1 MRIYQIWLA
10 DTLIGTT
17 LLEKADPPM
26 GCAFGRIMPLIEGF
40 GYDYIKQFYASR
52 NIGIDDYPED
62 KVIFTRATEL
72 LRVITPEGKVIE
84 SLGNQIYGMD
94 SDEFE
99 VSLEG
104 VGYPFYAE
112 EFPKHCADYENLY
125 ADWEKNRYRGTVS
138 FWGKTYFLKRTEPI

>member
-17 LLEKADPPM
+17 LLEKGDPPM
-26 GCAFGRIMPLIEGF
+26 GGVFGRIMPIIEDF
-40 GYDYIKQFYASR
+40 GYDYIKQFYSSR

-99 VSLEG
+99 VCLEG

-112 EFPKHCADYENLY
+112 EFPKQCADYENFY

>member
-26 GCAFGRIMPLIEGF
+26 GCVFGLIVPIIDDF
-40 GYDYIKQFYASR
+40 GYDYVKQFYSTR
-52 NIGIDDYPED
+52 CIGFDDYAEE
-62 KVIFTRATEL
+62 KIISTRTTEL

-84 SLGNQIYGMD
+84 SLGNQVSGMD
-94 SDEFE
+94 SDCFE
-99 VSLEG
+99 VVLEG
-104 VGYPFYAE
+104 VGYPFYEE

-138 FWGKTYFLKRTEPI
+138 FWGKTYFLKNIN